1 MMKRALAGLLL
12 GAAVCASASA
22 AQIVFGAFG
31 DIPYNAAEE
40 PQLVQM
46 IAEMNRERLAFAI
59 HVGDFKDA
67 ASECSDSLF
76 QQRFETFA
84 LSHHPFFFTPGD
96 NEWVDCRRA
105 RYAPHDPLERLAK
118 LRTMFFARDSSLG
131 QRTLPAQRQSA
142 RGYPENMRWSVG
154 NVVFATLN
162 IPGPNNHAALPDE
175 SARRTPAVLDWMREA
190 FAAARE
196 RKAPAVVIATQANL
210 WSGSSGYA
218 DILKTLSAEA
228 KRYDGEILV
237 VHGDTHWFRFDKPL
251 VDPASGQR
259 IENVTRLEVHG
270 SPFVNWSY
278 VTVTTGNGRAT
289 FSVTPGADVASRGK
303 Q

>member
-1 MMKRALAGLLL
+1 MTKRVILGLLL
-12 GAAVCASASA
+12 AAALRVHAGAAEIA
-22 AQIVFGAFG
+22 FGAFG
-31 DIPYNAAEE
+31 DVPYNAAEE

-67 ASECSDSLF
+67 RTECSDALF
-76 QQRFETFA
+76 QQRFEAFA

-118 LRTMFFARDSSLG
+118 LRAMFFARDSSLG
-131 QRTLPAQRQSA
+131 QRTLAAQRQSA
-142 RGYPENMRWSVG
+142 RGYPENMRWIVD

-196 RKAPAVVIATQANL
+196 RKSPALVIATQANL

-218 DILKTLSAEA
+218 DILKTLAAEA
-228 KRYDGEILV
+228 KRYEGEILV

-259 IENVTRLEVHG
+259 VENVTRLEVHG

-278 VTVTTGNGRAT
+278 VTVSVNEGRAS
-289 FSVTPGADVASRGK
+289 FSVVPGGDLRR
-303 Q
+303 